1 MNKDI
6 FFVFILSSCYFTFFT
21 YRCLLLQ
28 IDQNI
33 LAIRLI
39 FWFFVDI
46 CINWMAKNT
55 IFMII
60 TTVINDINKTNC
72 KFLKTSP
79 GLMQIT
85 LKLMCAILH
94 EIYEFCCRHPHRTT
108 TMCNF
113 FLRHSFFIPINFT
126 YMFVWL
132 YMSI

>member
-60 TTVINDINKTNC
+60 MTVINDINKTIC

-94 EIYEFCCRHPHRTT
+94 EIYEFCFGILIELLQCVI
-108 TMCNF
+108 
-113 FLRHSFFIPINFT
+113 FLCHSFFIPINFT